1 MDKSY
6 FLPIGY
12 MVDTDN
18 IIYHVDSKHYHIISL
33 VVFDLEK
40 AELVPMKM
48 EEVPS
53 NNAFRYRF
61 SNVRNN
67 DFIFE
72 IIEFVIES
80 NPLRKYTIHCG
91 SAYFNIWYD
100 YCLPIYSKDME
111 LIKTFGGSFGSIQID
126 RHLSLDITFNP
137 VFDYKVCVRHIKSVT
152 LCALSQEIPHL
163 ADFLP
168 IFNKLSDGIYENNGV
183 VVITDDFKGKSLII
197 PDKAKCIWITAY
209 KTEIYEIVFNS
220 MFKSLYT
227 TGSLLM
233 RTVRKIYISKDTSK
247 RQLSQ
252 IIENIRIRRLIVSD
266 TLAKLFC
273 AEEFDSYYAYLLDYN
288 DLAKKILVGIE
299 VVVY

>member
-18 IIYHVDSKHYHIISL
+18 ISYRVDSKHYPIISL

-168 IFNKLSDGIYENNGV
+168 IFNKLSDGVYENNGV
-183 VVITDDFKGKSLII
+183 VVITDDFKCKSLII

-220 MFKSLYT
+220 MFMSLYT

-273 AEEFDSYYAYLLDYN
+273 AEEFDSYYDYLLDYN